1 MSYLSSCYFTHSKLL
16 ETPHNKFS
24 KVVNVIGHIKPKIEK
39 RDNKFFTYEW
49 DFLD

>member
-1 MSYLSSCYFTHSKLL
+1 M
-16 ETPHNKFS
+16 

-49 DFLD
+49 DSLVSTFSLTPNIEMFYTTPTCNCF